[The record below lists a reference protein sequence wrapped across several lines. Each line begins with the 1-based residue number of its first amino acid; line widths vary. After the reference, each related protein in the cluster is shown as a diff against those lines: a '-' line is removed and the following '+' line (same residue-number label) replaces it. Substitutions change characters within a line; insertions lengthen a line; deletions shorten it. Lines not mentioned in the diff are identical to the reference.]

1 MNVLMNEYIDGLCFL
16 MNRRVDCSWMNEWMN
31 EIIMIVFMNEWMEY
45 HLKDEWFIVFVNE
58 QMNGWMNECV
68 KIEWWEIQYTSAFCE
83 LYHFYNIAF

>member
-16 MNRRVDCSWMNEWMN
+16 MNRWVDCSWMNEWMN

-58 QMNGWMNECV
+58 QMNGWMNE
-68 KIEWWEIQYTSAFCE
+68 WMCE
-83 LYHFYNIAF
+83 NRMMRNTIHKCILWTLSFL